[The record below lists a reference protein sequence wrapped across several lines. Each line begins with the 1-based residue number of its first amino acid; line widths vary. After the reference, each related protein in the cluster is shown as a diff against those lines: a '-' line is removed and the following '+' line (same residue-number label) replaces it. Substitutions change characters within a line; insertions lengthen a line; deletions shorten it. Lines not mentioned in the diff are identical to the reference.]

1 MDPTTSVTPSRTY
14 EGDIARDLAR
24 RAALVAP
31 LAILAGGLIR
41 GVDGAV
47 SVAIGLVLVALNFL
61 VAAWLITWA
70 SRRSLAAVQA
80 VVLGGYLVRLAALL
94 VIALLLEPLP
104 FIDIVPLV
112 LTVACAHLG
121 LLIWESRHVGLS
133 LAAPGL
139 KPAKR

>member
-1 MDPTTSVTPSRTY
+1 VDTTPSVKPSRAY

-31 LAILAGGLIR
+31 IVILTGGLIR

-47 SVAIGLVLVALNFL
+47 SVTIGLALVALNFL

-94 VIALLLEPLP
+94 GIVLLLQALP
-104 FIDIVPLV
+104 FIDVPPLV
-112 LTVACAHLG
+112 ITIAFAHLG